1 MSEKGS
7 VRRLLLLSA
16 VFSLAI
22 SVATRYGA
30 VDQQKA
36 STTMVKSQ
44 SLDASRQHLLND
56 SLHWSAPSATFVL
69 FLPARILLAA
79 WTGVPSVA
87 RLHFE
92 SFFHRRPPPFS

>member
-1 MSEKGS
+1 MSEKDS
-7 VRRLLLLSA
+7 VRRLLLLGA
-16 VFSLAI
+16 VLSLAI
-22 SVATRYGA
+22 SVATRYGT

-36 STTMVKSQ
+36 SATMVKSR

-56 SLHWSAPSATFVL
+56 SLHLAAPPATFVM
-69 FLPARILLAA
+69 FVPARILLAA